1 MLREQAIRQM
11 EQLERAASGE
21 VLPSIAVGHLGPP
34 RLSKLLI
41 EAFLVREAAAS
52 DDIDTML
59 KIDAEEMQTRV
70 ETYLDKN
77 PRIVSLIVTVGIPML
92 RNNRG
97 LSLTRGP
104 RINIPPAPPD
114 GSAVSLGRDAVER
127 YAHTGWVDLRLENF
141 QVWSERLQRLAQS
154 RPDIVSQGS
163 AAFDLTKY
171 SGERFVPG
179 DVVGWL
185 LTNEAD
191 DQGIAGHRLF

>member
-1 MLREQAIRQM
+1 M

-34 RLSKLLI
+34 KLSKLLI
-41 EAFLVREAAAS
+41 EAFLIREAAG
-52 DDIDTML
+52 DDID
-59 KIDAEEMQTRV
+59 KIATLGANELQQRV
-70 ETYLDKN
+70 EKYLAAN
-77 PRIVSLIVTVGIPML
+77 PRIVSLIVTVGIPLL
-92 RNNRG
+92 RAGGTKLR
-97 LSLTRGP
+97 LTRGA

-114 GSAVSLGRDAVER
+114 GAAVPIDKDSVER
-127 YAHTGWVDLRLENF
+127 YARTGWVDLRLANF
-141 QVWSERLQRLAQS
+141 EVWAERLLRLARS

-185 LTNEAD
+185 LTNEVD
-191 DQGIAGHRLF
+191 EQGVVGHRLF